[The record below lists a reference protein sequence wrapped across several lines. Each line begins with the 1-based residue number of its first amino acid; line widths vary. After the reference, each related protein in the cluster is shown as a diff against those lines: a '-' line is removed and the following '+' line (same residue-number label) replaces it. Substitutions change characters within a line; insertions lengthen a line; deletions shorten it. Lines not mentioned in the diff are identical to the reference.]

1 MADVEQSIHIE
12 AAPEAVFDLFNDP
25 GTFVEIIGHLQDAGR
40 DGDDIEW
47 VAQGPLGVKL
57 SGEARIVEEERP
69 SALTWES
76 TGGALDVRGSAR
88 FEPEDDGTRLSYS
101 LTYDVPGGAAAKAVA
116 NALAD
121 AEGEVRRTLERL
133 KALAEG

>member
-12 AAPEAVFDLFNDP
+12 APPEHVFDLFNDP
-25 GTFVEIIGHLQDAGR
+25 DTFVEIIGHLQDADR
-40 DGDDIEW
+40 NGDTVEW

-57 SGEARIVEEERP
+57 TGEARIVEEERP
-69 SALTWES
+69 RALTWAS
-76 TGGALDVRGSAR
+76 TGGALDVRGSAH

-101 LTYDVPGGAAAKAVA
+101 LSYDVPGGAAAKAVA
-116 NALAD
+116 GALGD

-133 KALAEG
+133 KALAED